1 MRCLTW
7 CKINERILIK
17 CWFVESSPFRIA
29 LADELWLNSESIVLT
44 WFRIQYQRLSIPLLE
59 IRLVDWRLIK
69 LGLVDWRFSKIA
81 YVHRFSVVENRFH
94 IAHISLSLR
103 CLKQHVT
110 LFTHEVIDCLLFLRL
125 WKSFYFIL
133 YFSMYLVNIHSS
145 SIDGIQK
152 YPIHCHAFREVTLM
166 ISVLGSEQMLLT
178 AKQIFFTLRV

>member
-7 CKINERILIK
+7 CKINEGILIK

-29 LADELWLNSESIVLT
+29 LADELWLNSESIVLA

-59 IRLVDWRLIK
+59 IRLVDWRLIE

-81 YVHRFSVVENRFH
+81 YIHRFSVIKDRFH

-103 CLKQHVT
+103 CLKHHVT
-110 LFTHEVIDCLLFLRL
+110 LFTHEVIDGLLLLRF

-133 YFSMYLVNIHSS
+133 YFSMHLVNIHSS
-145 SIDGIQK
+145 SIDGIEK
-152 YPIHCHAFREVTLM
+152 HTVHSYTFCEVTLM
-166 ISVLGSEQMLLT
+166 VSMLGSEQMILAT
-178 AKQIFFTLRV
+178 KQIFFTLRV